1 METVIKLDRISKE
14 YDGIN
19 ILNNINLDIKK
30 GSTVGIVG
38 ANGSGKSVLFKL
50 ICGFTSPDSGQV
62 YIRNEK
68 LGDKVDFPKNV
79 GVFINEPGY
88 ISMYSGLDNL
98 KFLAGINNKI
108 SNDKIIQTMERV
120 GLNPNNKV
128 KVSNYSLGMKQ
139 KLGIAQAIMEDQDI
153 LILDE
158 PFNALDY
165 KTYQDIKEIIK
176 ELQKEGRTIL
186 LTSHNFEDIEQLCDN
201 IYVIDN
207 GNLKI
212 IDEES
217 INIYKKRYIE
227 LEKGHR
233 KFYFATAPFYFKF
246 IG

>member
-186 LTSHNFEDIEQLCDN
+186 LTSHNYEDIEQLCDN

-217 INIYKKRYIE
+217 INIYKKR
-227 LEKGHR
+227 
-233 KFYFATAPFYFKF
+233 
-246 IG
+246 

>member
-1 METVIKLDRISKE
+1 
-14 YDGIN
+14 
-19 ILNNINLDIKK
+19 
-30 GSTVGIVG
+30 
-38 ANGSGKSVLFKL
+38 
-50 ICGFTSPDSGQV
+50 
-62 YIRNEK
+62 
-68 LGDKVDFPKNV
+68 
-79 GVFINEPGY
+79 
-88 ISMYSGLDNL
+88 MYSGLDNL

-139 KLGIAQAIMEDQDI
+139 KLGIAQASMEDQEI

-217 INIYKKRYIE
+217 INIYKKR
-227 LEKGHR
+227 
-233 KFYFATAPFYFKF
+233 
-246 IG
+246 

>member
-1 METVIKLDRISKE
+1 
-14 YDGIN
+14 
-19 ILNNINLDIKK
+19 
-30 GSTVGIVG
+30 
-38 ANGSGKSVLFKL
+38 
-50 ICGFTSPDSGQV
+50 
-62 YIRNEK
+62 
-68 LGDKVDFPKNV
+68 
-79 GVFINEPGY
+79 
-88 ISMYSGLDNL
+88 MYSGLDNL

-120 GLNPNNKV
+120 GLNPNNKA

-217 INIYKKRYIE
+217 INIYKKR
-227 LEKGHR
+227 
-233 KFYFATAPFYFKF
+233 
-246 IG
+246 

>member
-139 KLGIAQAIMEDQDI
+139 RLAIGEAIINQ
-153 LILDE
+153 

-165 KTYQDIKEIIK
+165 KTYQDIKKIIK

-217 INIYKKRYIE
+217 INIYKKR
-227 LEKGHR
+227 
-233 KFYFATAPFYFKF
+233 
-246 IG
+246 

>member
-50 ICGFTSPDSGQV
+50 ICGFTSLDSGQV

-108 SNDKIIQTMERV
+108 
-120 GLNPNNKV
+120 
-128 KVSNYSLGMKQ
+128 SNYSLGMKQ

-217 INIYKKRYIE
+217 INIYKKR
-227 LEKGHR
+227 
-233 KFYFATAPFYFKF
+233 
-246 IG
+246 